1 MVTFMM
7 RTKILCLVLVFSLIL
22 VIGAPPAQAT
32 QVQEVE
38 LQTSSATRQVD
49 PERAEYDIVYP
60 LPDGELRFHSASGT
74 IVYGVG
80 SGVLNVPETI
90 EGHAVTAI
98 GYQAFSG
105 TGFVNARFTEIYL
118 PDCITNIGDGAFYWN
133 PSLVKIR
140 FPAQLEGIPSYAL
153 YKCFRLS
160 QILWPE
166 ALKEIGDGA
175 FGCITA
181 FKTLNIPEGVERIGG
196 SAFTSCTQLTEIT
209 LPESL
214 AEIGESAFWECKK
227 LKKLE
232 LPQSL
237 TEIPGNLCYE
247 CTALDEVKLPPMTVT
262 IGDSAFNGCESLSA
276 ISLPSTV
283 QSIGANAFKGCPF
296 TELSLPASLTSIGD
310 GAFVANRLTT
320 VDLPDN
326 LCVLGNNA
334 FGSTT
339 LSYEEE
345 GLCKYLDGWV
355 VSMLRK
361 GNGTYT
367 VREGTVGIAKAVI
380 GFQHIAGA
388 YDHYVNTLNLPA
400 SLQHIDESC
409 FYDAS
414 QLYNLTVAKE
424 NPFLAV
430 QDNILY
436 TKDFSEMILCPGVV
450 NAGALK
456 LPESLR
462 RIGEKAFSHNSGTY
476 RLCLPEGVEEIGKH
490 AFYLSDL
497 KYIQFGTGLKRIEAG
512 AFYCCKLTTLTL
524 PDGLEYIGDSA
535 FNRCDLVHLDLGQGL
550 REIGAEAFAYN
561 SLLRELSFP
570 ASVEVLGEASF
581 FGCSSLESVRFLGDA
596 PEFGICVFY
605 ESPNG
610 YTYRPYDI
618 QWYRVIEGLTL
629 QHSGG
634 NGWDAVKEY
643 PTALWKAPTVQKFN
657 DVSPSAWYA
666 EAVDY
671 TVREGLMN
679 GVGGGKFDPEGP
691 MTRAMVVTVLW
702 RLMNGQGGYA
712 SSIPHIQDVKP
723 GQWYSEAVGWAVCN
737 GIVKG
742 TDSTHFSPNDPV
754 TREQLVTILYR
765 VVNNYAYDASDKA
778 NLDSFPDRGSVSR
791 YATQALQWAVGSAV
805 ICGVTTG
812 GVVYLRPQNSATRAQ
827 VAAIFMR
834 FIEDIMK

>member
-1 MVTFMM
+1 M
-7 RTKILCLVLVFSLIL
+7 RTKVLCFLLTLSLIL
-22 VIGAPPAQAT
+22 GIVSPSLQAQAA
-32 QVQEVE
+32 QVEDAQ
-38 LQTSSATRQVD
+38 LQTPPATRQTD
-49 PERAEYDIVYP
+49 PDKAEYDIVYP

-74 IVYGVG
+74 IVFGNG
-80 SGVLNVPETI
+80 SGVLNVPESI

-98 GYQAFSG
+98 GYHAFSG
-105 TGFVNARFTEIYL
+105 TESVNARFEEIHL
-118 PDCITNIGDGAFYWN
+118 PDSITHIGEAAFYWN
-133 PSLVKIR
+133 PSLVSIS
-140 FPAQLEGIPSYAL
+140 FPAHLEVIPPDAL
-153 YKCFRLS
+153 YRCNRLS

-166 ALKEIGDGA
+166 SLKEIGDHA
-175 FGCITA
+175 FGYING
-181 FKTLNIPEGVERIGG
+181 FQTLNIPEGVERIGDG
-196 SAFTSCTQLTEIT
+196 AFVACSRLTEIT

-214 AEIGESAFWECKK
+214 VEIGQSAFYECKN
-227 LKKLE
+227 LKQLE

-237 TEIPGNLCYE
+237 REVPENLCYE
-247 CTALDEVKLPPMTVT
+247 CTALEQVKLPDQTKV
-262 IGDSAFNGCESLSA
+262 IGDSAFSGCKSLST
-276 ISLPSTV
+276 ITLPSTV
-283 QSIGANAFKGCPF
+283 QSIEAYAFQGCPF

-310 GAFVANRLTT
+310 RAFNANRLTA
-320 VDLPDN
+320 VDLPDS
-326 LCVLGNNA
+326 LCSLGSGA
-334 FGSTT
+334 FASTT
-339 LSYEEE
+339 LSLEEE

-367 VREGTVGIAKAVI
+367 VRKGTVGIAKNVI
-380 GFQHIAGA
+380 GFQHAA
-388 YDHYVNTLNLPA
+388 DYPDHFVNTLKLPA
-400 SLQHIDESC
+400 SLQHMDQSC

-424 NPFLAV
+424 NPFFAV

-476 RLCLPEGVEEIGKH
+476 RLCLPETVEEIGKY

-497 KYIQFGTGLKRIEAG
+497 KYIRFGTGLKRIEAG

-535 FNRCDLVHLDLGQGL
+535 FSRCDLVHLDLGHGL
-550 REIGAEAFAYN
+550 REIGAEAFSYN
-561 SLLRELSFP
+561 SHLRKLSVP

-581 FGCSSLESVRFLGDA
+581 FGCRSLESVRFWGDA
-596 PEFGICVFY
+596 PELGICVFY

-610 YTYRPYDI
+610 STYRPYGI
-618 QWYRVIEGLTL
+618 PWYRVIEGLTL

-657 DVSPSAWYA
+657 DVSSSAWYA

-671 TVREGLMN
+671 AVREGLMY
-679 GVGGGKFDPEGP
+679 GVGGGKFDPEEP

-702 RLMNGQGGYA
+702 RLMNGRGGYA
-712 SSIPHIQDVKP
+712 SSIAHIQDVKP